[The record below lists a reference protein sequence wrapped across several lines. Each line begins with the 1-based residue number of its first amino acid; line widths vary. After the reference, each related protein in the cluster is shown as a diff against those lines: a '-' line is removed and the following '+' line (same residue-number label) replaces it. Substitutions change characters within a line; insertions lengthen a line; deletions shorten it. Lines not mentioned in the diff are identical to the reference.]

1 MTIVRM
7 NGIIKIFCFCSD
19 GCVPPKCDNTHVHQE
34 APRFSQDLKAVQN
47 TRVGYSDT
55 WNSTLK
61 IPLKGHGLRHVR
73 VDLSGSVAEMIIRND
88 HL

>member
-1 MTIVRM
+1 MI
-7 NGIIKIFCFCSD
+7 CAC
-19 GCVPPKCDNTHVHQE
+19 
-34 APRFSQDLKAVQN
+34 APMGGFHEGAMIRTFTKRRLGFSQGLRLCKQKHVWAQ
-47 TRVGYSDT
+47 SDT

-73 VDLSGSVAEMIIRND
+73 VDLSGSVAEMIIRDD